1 MIFVSLY
8 AINLGLVSINLS
20 NYVANPLLHRHD
32 EAIGSFKCW
41 EPKKSNDS
49 SKKAKTKQPTHFNQ
63 ETKASN

>member
-1 MIFVSLY
+1 
-8 AINLGLVSINLS
+8 LVSINLS

-41 EPKKSNDS
+41 EPKQGNDS
-49 SKKAKTKQPTHFNQ
+49 SKKAKTKKPTHFNQ